1 MQMVEQPWGVSA
13 YGVSSVK
20 AAPDLARIRFRVVR
34 VEQTPSEA
42 FATVTEAVRAV
53 RQVLRDHGVAD
64 GAVDSSRLDLKSEF
78 DGYGDERRFLGYRC
92 QAQFAVEVVNLDGVQ
107 TLLIDLVAAG
117 GNEIDGVDFDV
128 RAKREL
134 RAKAREEAVGAAR
147 RKAELYAAAAGVRLG
162 AVLHIEDSDPERP
175 GSNRYRSHADVVADA
190 LSDDLAPGHVLVT
203 AAVIVGFGIARD

>member
-1 MQMVEQPWGVSA
+1 MQMVERPWGVTA

-20 AAPDLARIRFRVVR
+20 APPDLARIRFRVAR
-34 VEQTPSEA
+34 IEQTPSEA
-42 FATVTEAVRAV
+42 FATVTDAVRAV
-53 RQVLRDHGVAD
+53 RQVLRDHGVPD
-64 GAVDSSRLDLKSEF
+64 GAVDNSRLDLKSSY
-78 DGYGDERRFLGYRC
+78 DGYGEERRFLGYLC
-92 QAQFAVEVVNLDGVQ
+92 QAQFAVEATNLDGVQ
-107 TLLIDLVAAG
+107 ALLVDLVAAG

-175 GSNRYRSHADVVADA
+175 GVGHYRSHSDFAAAA
-190 LSDDLAPGHVLVT
+190 LSEDLAPGHVHVT